1 MNQKTLMAKSNRV
14 VDDIDEE
21 AMLRSI
27 YERDNPG
34 VAPPTRKPELAAEP
48 LPESPVK
55 AAKETPRRRRSDGS
69 DYSSRFLGR
78 NELKARSCVYI
89 SGRIHAAI
97 SEILRVVAD
106 KDITVGGYIDTIL
119 AQHLEAHKEE
129 INELYNRG
137 LSEKSNKKP
146 LDFLTP

>member
-1 MNQKTLMAKSNRV
+1 MAKNSRAV
-14 VDDIDEE
+14 EDIDEE

-27 YERDNPG
+27 FERDNPG
-34 VAPPTRKPELAAEP
+34 VAPPTKKLGSAAEP
-48 LPESPVK
+48 HPESPAK
-55 AAKETPRRRRSDGS
+55 AAKETPRRKQGDTG
-69 DYSSRFLGR
+69 DYSTRFLGR

-119 AQHLEAHKEE
+119 AQHLETHKEE
-129 INELYNRG
+129 INELYDRG

>member
-1 MNQKTLMAKSNRV
+1 MAKRNRA

-34 VAPPTRKPELAAEP
+34 VAPPTRKPESAAEP
-48 LPESPVK
+48 LPESP
-55 AAKETPRRRRSDGS
+55 AKVARDTARRKRGDSG
-69 DYSSRFLGR
+69 DYSTQFLGR
-78 NELKARSCVYI
+78 NELKSRSCVYI

-119 AQHLEAHKEE
+119 AQHLEAHKDE
-129 INELYNRG
+129 INELYDRG

-146 LDFLTP
+146 LDFLLP